1 MSDEAKKVDGK
12 LRTDE
17 IADRLKEAS
26 PGKWKVGGDGCS
38 RHKVTRG
45 DLDVCTC
52 WAGESDAEF
61 IANAP
66 ADIEWLLRRIEDL
79 EEEIQEMYEAQE
91 EIDGP

>member
-1 MSDEAKKVDGK
+1 MSKDAEKADRK

-17 IADRLKEAS
+17 IADRLNAAS
-26 PGKWKVGGDGCS
+26 PGKWKAGGDTVNY
-38 RHKVTRG
+38 KVKVGG

-66 ADIEWLLRRIEDL
+66 ADIEWLLQEIEDL
-79 EEEIQEMYEAQE
+79 EEEIQEMHEEA
-91 EIDGP
+91 

>member
-1 MSDEAKKVDGK
+1 MSNEAKKVDGK
-12 LRTDE
+12 LRSDE
-17 IADRLKEAS
+17 IADRLKAAS
-26 PGKWKVGGDGCS
+26 PGKWKVGGHM
-38 RHKVTRG
+38 RNYKVASG

-79 EEEIQEMYEAQE
+79 EEALE
-91 EIDGP
+91 EECGSED

>member
-1 MSDEAKKVDGK
+1 MSNEAKKVDGK
-12 LRTDE
+12 RRTDE

-26 PGKWKVGGDGCS
+26 PGKWKVGGVPH
-38 RHKVTRG
+38 RYKVTSG

-66 ADIEWLLRRIEDL
+66 MDIEWLLQEIEDL
-79 EEEIQEMYEAQE
+79 QEEIQEMREEA
-91 EIDGP
+91 